1 MLMKSNKICEKYTY
15 SAVRLVFYIK
25 LFAKNLFN

>member
-1 MLMKSNKICEKYTY
+1 MLTKSNKKYEEYTL

>member
-1 MLMKSNKICEKYTY
+1 MLTKSNKICEKYTL
-15 SAVRLVFYIK
+15 STIKLVFYIK

>member
-1 MLMKSNKICEKYTY
+1 MKSNKICEKYTL
-15 SAVRLVFYIK
+15 STIKLVFCIK